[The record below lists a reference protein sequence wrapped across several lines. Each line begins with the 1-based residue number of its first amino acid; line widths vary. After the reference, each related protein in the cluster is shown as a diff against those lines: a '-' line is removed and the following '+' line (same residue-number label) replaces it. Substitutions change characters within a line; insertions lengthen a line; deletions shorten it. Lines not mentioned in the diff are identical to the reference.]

1 MEWVMKGHMAKS
13 WLRVCVCAAAQR
25 MRNEERLGCP
35 GTLLCE
41 ELEIPY
47 PGLVE
52 I

>member
-13 WLRVCVCAAAQR
+13 WLRVCALLQR

-35 GTLLCE
+35 GTLLCG
-41 ELEIPY
+41 ELENPLY